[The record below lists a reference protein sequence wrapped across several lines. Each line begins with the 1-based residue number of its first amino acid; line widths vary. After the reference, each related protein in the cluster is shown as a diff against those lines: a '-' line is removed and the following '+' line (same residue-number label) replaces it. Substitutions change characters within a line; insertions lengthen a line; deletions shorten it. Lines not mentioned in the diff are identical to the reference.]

1 MSYSAI
7 FHELTQNLEN
17 VRQGD
22 WTISYKY
29 NQMLKRK
36 EECVVIEAHSS
47 VVAKTTEEEERRKE
61 FNRDGITC

>member
-1 MSYSAI
+1 MFYSAI
-7 FHELTQNLEN
+7 FRELTQNLEN